1 MSLKAASVLLVA
13 LPIVPLLAATRMIVT
28 VTEQKTGKPVTDLK
42 AADFSVTDDKAS
54 RGVEGAEFNSEPIDV
69 MLLLDTSLVGEAVKP
84 VANGLIAQLGEKEQ
98 MAIVSFHSSAD
109 LIQQFTSSRELLS
122 RAIANVSY
130 GNSPRV
136 LDALFATIEGGFENT
151 GFRRV
156 ILLLTTGFEGPSRVG
171 FKDVIRLARRNQVSI
186 FPVYVTGYGRSL
198 LEDLAKQ
205 TGGASFNLRDMQKT
219 TRENPAPRI
228 FEVLRSR
235 YVMTL
240 SGNLSPSDKLK
251 IEAKRAEKLFI
262 SALPLE

>member
-1 MSLKAASVLLVA
+1 MILGKLAILYFLVLAPA
-13 LPIVPLLAATRMIVT
+13 LPATRMIVT
-28 VTEQKTGKPVTDLK
+28 VTEQKSGKPVVDLK
-42 AADFSVTDDKAS
+42 AGDFTVTDDKIG
-54 RGVEGAEFNSEPIDV
+54 RTVESADFSSEPIDV

-84 VANGLIAQLGEKEQ
+84 VAGGLIAQLGDREQ

-109 LIQQFTSSRELLS
+109 LIQQFTSSRELLM
-122 RAIANVSY
+122 RAVAGVKY

-136 LDALFATIEGGFENT
+136 LDALFATVDGGFENAS
-151 GFRRV
+151 FRRV

-171 FKDVIRLARRNQVSI
+171 FRDVVRLARRNQVSI

-219 TRENPAPRI
+219 TRESPAPRI

-235 YVMTL
+235 YIVTL

-251 IEAKRAEKLFI
+251 IEAKRPEKLFI
-262 SALPLE
+262 SALPIE